1 MAVLSSSRATPMCT
15 CPVRRPRWCPLD
27 SPWRLEDYAF
37 RLLQIVGFPQL
48 LPGYPI
54 GPQQQV
60 FRGSVTR
67 PIHSLRLASHTPLQ
81 DTHAGS
87 LQIRR
92 LTSSGGNW
100 AVTCLH
106 PLGNIIQFHELL
118 SDPKDPNLTRHEKQ
132 QLLIVNRSRKRAPN
146 LTVTDRILLGF
157 WSLFLGPRRI
167 RQSAVIIKPST
178 LLRFH
183 EALKKKRK
191 YQLLYSSRPRGNPGP
206 KGPSQE
212 IILVIVGYCQ
222 LHANSVRL

>member
-1 MAVLSSSRATPMCT
+1 MKDLITLLLHLLTTIAKLLGPGGAQAVVA
-15 CPVRRPRWCPLD
+15 D
-27 SPWRLEDYAF
+27 S
-37 RLLQIVGFPQL
+37 LLMKP
-48 LPGYPI
+48 
-54 GPQQQV
+54 
-60 FRGSVTR
+60 
-67 PIHSLRLASHTPLQ
+67 
-81 DTHAGS
+81 
-87 LQIRR
+87 
-92 LTSSGGNW
+92 
-100 AVTCLH
+100 
-106 PLGNIIQFHELL
+106 
-118 SDPKDPNLTRHEKQ
+118 